1 MNDKRKIKALLLD
14 MDGTVTDTEKYYNS
28 AFTEVMHEIGYPEF
42 KKSDALIH
50 RSLNHSDARA
60 YYKKKYGESFDWDM
74 VHDRTGKL
82 VKEYSKKYG
91 VKVKSGFFELM
102 DFCKENNIRRA
113 IVTATGLEDAKKRLE
128 AAGVID
134 FFSDI
139 ISAHDV
145 KKGKPY
151 PDAYLFAL
159 RTLHLSAGD
168 CITVEDSPNGIR
180 SSVAAGIRTIMVP
193 DLSGPDEELKKILF
207 AVCPDLKEVR
217 NYLISP
223 DR

>member
-1 MNDKRKIKALLLD
+1 MTKALLLD

-42 KKSDALIH
+42 KKEDALIH
-50 RSLNHSDARA
+50 RSLNHTDARA

-74 VHDRTGKL
+74 VHERTGQL
-82 VKEYSKKYG
+82 VKEYSKNYG
-91 VKVKSGFFELM
+91 IQVKSGFFELM
-102 DFCKENNIRRA
+102 DFCKEKKIRTA
-113 IVTATGLEDAKKRLE
+113 IVTATGMADAKIRLE

-145 KKGKPY
+145 KRGKPY
-151 PDAYLFAL
+151 PDPYLFAL
-159 RTLHLSAGD
+159 ETLKLSAGD
-168 CITVEDSPNGIR
+168 CITVEDSPNGIY

-193 DLSGPDEELKKILF
+193 DLSEPDDELKKVLF
-207 AVCPDLKEVR
+207 SVCSDLSEVR
-217 NYLISP
+217 RYLN
-223 DR
+223 